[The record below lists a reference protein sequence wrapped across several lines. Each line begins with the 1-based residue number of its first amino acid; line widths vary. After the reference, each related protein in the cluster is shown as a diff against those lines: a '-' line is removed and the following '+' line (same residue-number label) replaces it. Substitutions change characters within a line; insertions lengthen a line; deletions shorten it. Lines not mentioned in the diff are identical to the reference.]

1 MKNTEKFSI
10 LYHIRRASSSSH
22 RIPHYFKHRIT
33 NTSSDLDFNK
43 NYYYY
48 IQDILQVY
56 HKQDFFMDSFSK
68 ADLEKIVTR
77 EDYQLTSPSISRDS
91 SQPRHRLVHRFID
104 SFKPPVP
111 EDTDNDN
118 IIQQDNDEKPRQQL
132 KKTMKSRH
140 IVMMTLGTGIG
151 TGLLI
156 ANAKGLYFGGPASL
170 VIGYGLVS
178 FVTYIVI
185 QAAGELAVAYPTLP
199 GNFNS
204 YMSNFISKPYGFAT
218 VWLYSVQWLTVLPL
232 ELISATITIKYWTTS
247 VDPDVFVVIIYVV
260 LIFIHLFGVE
270 AYGETEFI
278 FNACKILMIA
288 GFIILSIVINCG
300 GAGNDGYIGG
310 KYWHD
315 PGAFASDNG
324 AQRLKSVCYTLVT
337 GYFSYGGTELFV
349 LSVAEQENP
358 RKSTPIAAKQ
368 SIYRIVVIYLL
379 TMILIGFNV
388 PRNSSEL
395 MGSAD
400 SKTHASPYVL
410 AASIHGVKVVPHFIN
425 AVILISMISV
435 ANSSLYAGPRL
446 LASLA
451 EQGYGPS
458 FMKYIDRN
466 GRPLWALFIC
476 ILFGVIGFASS
487 SDKEEQVFTWLAAIS
502 GLSELFTWGGIM
514 LSHWR
519 FRLAMSKQGKD
530 LGELGYKAN
539 TGVYGSMYGVFFTFL
554 VFIAQFWVALSP
566 PGSNGEVSAESFF
579 ESYLA
584 FPIWVVSY
592 FGYMIYNK
600 DYTLLNP
607 LEQIDL
613 ESYRRIY
620 DPEVLRQEDEDLKQ
634 KFKNGSFLYKMK
646 SIWC

>member
-1 MKNTEKFSI
+1 MHTENSESQEKASI
-10 LYHIRRASSSSH
+10 EMSS
-22 RIPHYFKHRIT
+22 I
-33 NTSSDLDFNK
+33 
-43 NYYYY
+43 
-48 IQDILQVY
+48 
-56 HKQDFFMDSFSK
+56 
-68 ADLEKIVTR
+68 EKIGTR
-77 EDYQLTSPSISRDS
+77 EDRLYTTVSATGSRES
-91 SQPRHRLVHRFID
+91 SVGGTGRQTLIHRFID
-104 SFKPPVP
+104 SFKPPIEETTTTKAQSVTSISDT
-111 EDTDNDN
+111 ED
-118 IIQQDNDEKPRQQL
+118 IIPDFHAKDENAKKL

-140 IVMMTLGTGIG
+140 VVMMTLGTGIG

-156 ANAKGLYFGGPASL
+156 ANAKGLYYGGPASL

-185 QAAGELAVAYPTLP
+185 QAAGEMAVAYPTLP

-204 YMSNFISKPYGFAT
+204 YMSIFVSKPFGFAT
-218 VWLYSVQWLTVLPL
+218 VWLYSIQWLTVLPL
-232 ELISATITIKYWTTS
+232 ELISSTITIKYWTTS
-247 VDPDVFVVIIYVV
+247 VNPDIFVLVIYIV
-260 LIFIHLFGVE
+260 LIFIHLFGVR

-278 FNACKILMIA
+278 FNLCKILMVA

-310 KYWHD
+310 KYWHN
-315 PGAFASDNG
+315 PGAFASTEG
-324 AQRLKSVCYTLVT
+324 IHRFKSICYTLVT

-358 RKSTPIAAKQ
+358 RRSTPIAAKQ

-388 PRNSSEL
+388 PHNSDKL
-395 MGSAD
+395 MGAGNTA
-400 SKTHASPYVL
+400 THASPYVL
-410 AASIHGVKVVPHFIN
+410 AASIHGVRVVPHFIN

-466 GRPLWALFIC
+466 GRPIYALLISIVC
-476 ILFGVIGFASS
+476 GVIGFASS

-514 LSHWR
+514 LSHSR
-519 FRLAMSKQGKD
+519 FRMAMKKQGKD
-530 LGELGYKAN
+530 INELGYKAN
-539 TGVYGSMYGVFFTFL
+539 TGVFGSMYGVFFTFL

-566 PGSNGEVSAESFF
+566 PSGSGVSAESFF

-584 FPIWVVSY
+584 FPIWIMSY
-592 FGYMIYNK
+592 FGYMFYNK
-600 DYTLLNP
+600 EYVFLNP
-607 LEQIDL
+607 LEEIDL
-613 ESYRRIY
+613 DSYRRIY
-620 DPEVLRQEDEDLKQ
+620 DPEVLKQEDEDQKQ